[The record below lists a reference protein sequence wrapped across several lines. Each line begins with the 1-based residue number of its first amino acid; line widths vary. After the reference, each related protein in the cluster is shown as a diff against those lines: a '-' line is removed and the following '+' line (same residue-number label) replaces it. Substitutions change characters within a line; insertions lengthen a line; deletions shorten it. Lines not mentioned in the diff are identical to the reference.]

1 MTLNNTYQTQKT
13 SETSMSESLHLHSNT
28 GQYKEWEICFLHV
41 LSATLSVPHFS
52 CTAKSDLSVCVYVC
66 VCVCVHLHVYGK
78 ELQAIYQRTMSLPTD
93 DGMFKSCMEHFNV
106 SFNKLHTPMQ
116 DKWFYKLFTKQ
127 NIIIRYFI
135 IKCRQFMVLW
145 CSNP

>member
-41 LSATLSVPHFS
+41 LSATLWVPHFS
-52 CTAKSDLSVCVYVC
+52 CILQSLILVCVYVC
-66 VCVCVHLHVYGK
+66 VCVCAFACLWKGAAGHTK
-78 ELQAIYQRTMSLPTD
+78 RTMSLPTD

-106 SFNKLHTPMQ
+106 SFNKLHTSMQ
-116 DKWFYKLFTKQ
+116 DKWFYQLFTKQ